1 MLEPCEGKLSRMVL
15 RGERGSNAPDLPGLS
30 SLLWDTRHW
39 IKCFFRIAEQ
49 SVDILC
55 QSTCIFHYRVLQCV
69 IERLASTEKN
79 TKSDIIKE
87 ALREYIA
94 SHRKWNTSYKS
105 GQDLFGIVSSD
116 DSTRSKTYKKRVK
129 DKLSEKHAH

>member
-1 MLEPCEGKLSRMVL
+1 MLTVR
-15 RGERGSNAPDLPGLS
+15 LPGDLE
-30 SLLWDTRHW
+30 T
-39 IKCFFRIAEQ
+39 E
-49 SVDILC
+49 
-55 QSTCIFHYRVLQCV
+55 
-69 IERLASTEKN
+69 IEGLASTEKK

-94 SHRKWNTSYKS
+94 SHRKWNSSYKL